1 MIRRFAREVASNVNA
16 VLVLGGF
23 VALEWGVAAQWSG
36 AVAGIVGGVVLMAA
50 GSWPYLRSK
59 GKP

>member
-1 MIRRFAREVASNVNA
+1 MRRFVREVASNINA

-23 VALEWGVAAQWSG
+23 VALEWGMAVQWSG
-36 AVAGIVGGVVLMAA
+36 AIAAIVGGGVLMVA
-50 GSWPYLRSK
+50 GSWPYLRPK

>member
-1 MIRRFAREVASNVNA
+1 MRRIAAGVAGNINA

-23 VALEWGVAAQWSG
+23 IALEWGVAAQWSVPVS
-36 AVAGIVGGVVLMAA
+36 AIVGGVVLMAA

>member
-1 MIRRFAREVASNVNA
+1 MIKRLGAEIARNVNA

-23 VALEWGVAAQWSG
+23 VAVLWGVAAQWSG
-36 AVAGIVGGVVLMAA
+36 AIAAIVGGVVLMVA

-59 GKP
+59 GTP